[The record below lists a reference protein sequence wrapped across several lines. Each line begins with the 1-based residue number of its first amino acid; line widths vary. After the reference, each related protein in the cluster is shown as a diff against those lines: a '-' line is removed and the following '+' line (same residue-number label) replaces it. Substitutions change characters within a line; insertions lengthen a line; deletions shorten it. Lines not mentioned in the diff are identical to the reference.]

1 MSNLVGNPHCWFSH
15 AKARFIFQ
23 KVRYRM
29 FDNYT
34 HFDSIIRTCSSG
46 DCQSITMDHFTTCV
60 KEPKKYMISGCVLKS
75 CCQDRDLC
83 NSGLNWTFYYSWF
96 TILFQQ
102 ILVYLLLCLH
112 S

>member
-1 MSNLVGNPHCWFSH
+1 MYKVSH
-15 AKARFIFQ
+15 FIHYPNFQ

-46 DCQSITMDHFTTCV
+46 ECLSITMDHFITCV

-83 NSGLNWTFYYSWF
+83 NSAIVKLTSCRFW
-96 TILFQQ
+96 IIMLFVH
-102 ILVYLLLCLH
+102 ILVNSYTC
-112 S
+112 SYS